1 MDYEKICDE
10 ILNCDNQIRYVGI
23 YDYGELYDKMKSG
36 ISSYLTK
43 EETEISL
50 SHAVYRWSTRKK
62 TSEKIG
68 KPIFAMAR
76 YEKIYRLTIPIGG
89 AGLILI
95 SAELTANVNDIRKN
109 EINFNFGKS
118 KMTLIQS

>member
-62 TSEKIG
+62 TSGKIG
-68 KPIFAMAR
+68 RPIFAMKR
-76 YEKIYRLTIPIGG
+76 
-89 AGLILI
+89 
-95 SAELTANVNDIRKN
+95 
-109 EINFNFGKS
+109 
-118 KMTLIQS
+118 